1 MPKGGRPMK
10 IAIGCDHAGL
20 ALKKEV
26 IGLLNEESVKVQDFG
41 CSEAW
46 PIDFPDIA
54 LPVAEAV
61 ASSEVDAGI
70 LICGTGVG
78 VSISANKVKGV
89 RAALCHDV
97 FTAHTSKEHH
107 DANILCMGGRVIGVG
122 PALDVV
128 KAWLGAEFTA
138 EERHVRRVQK
148 IRQIEGDPA
157 PEEAES
163 VG

>member
-1 MPKGGRPMK
+1 MK

-26 IGLLNEESVKVQDFG
+26 IGLLNEMSHKVLDFG

-46 PIDFPDIA
+46 PVDYPDIA

-61 ASSEVDAGI
+61 AGGEVDAGI

-78 VSISANKVKGV
+78 VSMSANKVKGV

-97 FTAHTSKEHH
+97 FTAHTSREHQ

-122 PALDVV
+122 PALDIV
-128 KAWLGAEFTA
+128 KAWVGAEFTG
-138 EERHVRRVQK
+138 EERHARRVQK
-148 IRQIEGDPA
+148 IRQLEGEA
-157 PEEAES
+157 EPEEAES